1 PGGPIRWR
9 LHIPV
14 PPKTVFEALDTD
26 AGRAGFWAESAVER
40 DGRIEFRFFNGE
52 RCSSAILERRMYCPR
67 CESDVHPSEQVRG
80 FRVESGE
87 FVKVSNDEL
96 ESLAPERSRA
106 IEIERF
112 VDVAEIDVLYYDRPY
127 YLLPGEGAE
136 KPYWLLVNALEETE
150 RAGISKLVLSGGEHL
165 VAVTARDDILRLH
178 TLRFA
183 RQIVFS
189 NGLAP
194 DDDGDGEDDLDELL
208 EFIDENS
215 GEFDAADY
223 VAENDRRLLEF
234 IRETVD
240 EEGVKRSSRSRR
252 KQALSRSKA
261 KKRIDRDLDAV
272 GDKD

>member
-1 PGGPIRWR
+1 
-9 LHIPV
+9 
-14 PPKTVFEALDTD
+14 
-26 AGRAGFWAESAVER
+26 
-40 DGRIEFRFFNGE
+40 
-52 RCSSAILERRMYCPR
+52 MYCPR

-112 VDVAEIDVLYYDRPY
+112 VDVAEIDALYYDRPY

-261 KKRIDRDLDAV
+261 KKRIDRDLDAI
-272 GDKD
+272 GGKD